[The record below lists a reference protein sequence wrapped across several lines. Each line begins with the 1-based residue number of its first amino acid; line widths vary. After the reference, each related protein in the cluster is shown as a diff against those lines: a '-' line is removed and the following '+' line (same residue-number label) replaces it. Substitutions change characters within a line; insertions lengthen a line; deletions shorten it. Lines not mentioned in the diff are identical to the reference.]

1 MLDPMFFKGKNA
13 LITGAA
19 RRIGKA
25 IALALAQ
32 LGINIVIHYN
42 KSEKEARLLA
52 TELKKTGV
60 NSWLMQ
66 ADLCHMAESQ
76 SLIERALEVSGSLQI
91 LINNAS
97 IFLSSKLNNFTIDQL
112 EQNLRINAY
121 TPLLLS
127 RIFAQNT
134 DRGNIINFLDTK
146 VTVYDKQHAAYHL
159 SKRMLFTL
167 TRMMAL
173 EYAPQIRVNAV
184 APGLILTPQG
194 EDESYMK
201 KAALANPLLKHG
213 SLPDIIEAVLFLLK
227 SDFITGQVLFIDG
240 GYHMKG
246 SMYGF

>member
-1 MLDPMFFKGKNA
+1 MLDPISFKGQNA
-13 LITGAA
+13 LVTGAA

-42 KSEKEARLLA
+42 KSENEARQFA
-52 TELKKTGV
+52 AELKKTGV
-60 NSWLMQ
+60 KSWLIQ
-66 ADLCHMAESQ
+66 ADLCHMADSQ
-76 SLIERALEVSGSLQI
+76 SLIERALKVTGGLQI

-97 IFLSSKLNNFTIDQL
+97 IFLSSKLNDFTIDHL
-112 EQNLRINAY
+112 EQNLRINSY

-127 RIFAQNT
+127 RFFARNT

-146 VTVYDKQHAAYHL
+146 VSVYDRKHAAYHL

-173 EYAPQIRVNAV
+173 EYAPRIRINAI
-184 APGLILTPQG
+184 APGLIIAPQG
-194 EDESYMK
+194 EDESYVE

-213 SLPDIIEAVLFLLK
+213 SLSDITEAVLFLLK
-227 SDFITGQVLFIDG
+227 SDFITGQVIFIDG